1 MRRTY
6 PDGVPGYIAVMES
19 TELLH
24 RALDHATA
32 VVEGVKP
39 DQMSS
44 KTPCSEFDVRTLLNH
59 TTASV
64 QAFAGATEMF
74 GPSVPASDD
83 APPAD
88 RLAAFLGRTP
98 RPS

>member
-1 MRRTY
+1 
-6 PDGVPGYIAVMES
+6 MES

-44 KTPCSEFDVRTLLNH
+44 KTPCSEFDFEPPKILMLKVHPEVSVRIELI
-59 TTASV
+59 AERES
-64 QAFAGATEMF
+64 
-74 GPSVPASDD
+74 
-83 APPAD
+83 
-88 RLAAFLGRTP
+88 
-98 RPS
+98 